1 MILWNIYNN
10 LNWWVL
16 FFVPMLTYFKTD
28 PVIVRFRS
36 IYLRDSKWSEAKY
49 IQHNTFIIKLSKW
62 LHTSTPS
69 LKNVI
74 KCNMPFFALLL
85 AESLVNSG
93 RNIFLYLSLLLPNC
107 FYPPS
112 ISVPRCLPF
121 VMGKAVISP
130 RLSVLASNNVW

>member
-16 FFVPMLTYFKTD
+16 FLVPMLTFCFKTD
-28 PVIVRFRS
+28 PVILRFRR
-36 IYLRDSKWSEAKY
+36 IYLRDSKWSEGKY
-49 IQHNTFIIKLSKW
+49 IQHNRFIIKLSKW

-69 LKNVI
+69 LKNGI

-85 AESLVNSG
+85 AEYLVNSG
-93 RNIFLYLSLLLPNC
+93 RNIFLYLSQLLPNC

-112 ISVPRCLPF
+112 ISVPRCWLTF
-121 VMGKAVISP
+121 CNGQGSNISTTFCF
-130 RLSVLASNNVW
+130 SFQ